1 MGKKL
6 AVIAILA
13 VICLL
18 LWAMWIIYSRI
29 TANRIMR
36 EGRNKK
42 NFAFNYLSMRF
53 SRLNTMKNVRL
64 LVEDPSVQ
72 GGRYVSDVGTV
83 FVNRGGV
90 FVIESVYGSGF
101 VDVDEGR
108 KWSRTNID
116 RQYTFDDPLA
126 LNLSRVIALKTFL
139 KNMNVYNVP
148 VHNVVLFT
156 GNRVKFSKRINGLVT
171 ASELAAYLSDANMDR
186 HLNNQDIRKI
196 VKLIKSNQP

>member
-171 ASELAAYLSDANMDR
+171 ASELSAYLSDANMDR

>member
-64 LVEDPSVQ
+64 LVEGPSVQ